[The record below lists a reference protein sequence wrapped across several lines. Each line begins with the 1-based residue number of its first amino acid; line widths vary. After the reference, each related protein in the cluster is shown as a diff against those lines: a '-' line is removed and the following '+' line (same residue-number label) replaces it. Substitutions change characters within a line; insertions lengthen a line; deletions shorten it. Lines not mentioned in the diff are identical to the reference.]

1 MKKTVIAIG
10 AALSISGVL
19 AGCGATNTAAPNAA
33 TDNVRMRNVG
43 YYTDQGLNYRDAR
56 LQTYRNAQ
64 HADRFNQGVGRDT
77 NNVAPYTEPLSYE
90 SSNTALARRIATRV
104 DQIKGIR
111 SSQVIVTR
119 QRVVVGANV
128 SNRAA
133 NTPKLHRQIKSAVT
147 PYAAGRTI
155 QITTDRRLVGRITNV
170 SNRLNAGA
178 ATRETRTDIAGIIS
192 DLGRGDLNKAA
203 RRPFENNVK

>member
-155 QITTDRRLVGRITNV
+155 QITTDRDVL
-170 SNRLNAGA
+170 
-178 ATRETRTDIAGIIS
+178 
-192 DLGRGDLNKAA
+192 LG
-203 RRPFENNVK
+203 E